1 MYRVRRGGHSTG
13 ASPPEIT
20 REDAELFIPQ
30 AKRDGVMYRDNGRPH
45 VSLFDLNTRQTRTG
59 DPTKANAV
67 ASVLETD
74 HFLSLPVSRRN
85 ETIGWLYI
93 IGTSETF
100 DESAMDFL
108 LQLMDHV
115 ILLTENVQLVDSL
128 ASDAAEQERRRI
140 ARDIHDSVIQPYLG
154 LQLGISALARKLQSG
169 SPGILENVEELLDL
183 TNHELAEMRRY
194 VWGLRA
200 NEERHDVLLPSI
212 HRYAAR
218 FTAVTGIKVDVQSTG
233 RLNVNDRLSA
243 ELFQIVAEG
252 LSNVRRHA
260 LCDDA
265 SIHMACTDGHLTL
278 QIKNRRPQPA
288 ERNGDGAAEPRLFR
302 PRSIAERAELLG
314 GKTEVTVD
322 ENNYT
327 VVRVSIPL

>member
-1 MYRVRRGGHSTG
+1 
-13 ASPPEIT
+13 
-20 REDAELFIPQ
+20 
-30 AKRDGVMYRDNGRPH
+30 
-45 VSLFDLNTRQTRTG
+45 
-59 DPTKANAV
+59 
-67 ASVLETD
+67 
-74 HFLSLPVSRRN
+74 
-85 ETIGWLYI
+85 
-93 IGTSETF
+93 
-100 DESAMDFL
+100 MDFL

-115 ILLTENVQLVDSL
+115 TLLMENVQLVDNL

-169 SPGILENVEELLDL
+169 NTGILENVEELLDL

-200 NEERHDVLLPSI
+200 NEKRHDVLLPSI
-212 HRYAAR
+212 QRYAGR
-218 FTAVTGIKVDVQSTG
+218 FSAVTGIKVDVQSTG
-233 RLNVNDRLSA
+233 KIEVNDRVSA

-265 SIHMACTDGHLTL
+265 SIHMASLDGHFILE
-278 QIKNRRPQPA
+278 IRNRRPQPA
-288 ERNGDGAAEPRLFR
+288 GSNGDGHADSPLFR

-314 GKTEVTVD
+314 GETAVTVD